1 MIIMPSLSFL
11 STLGGM
17 ILFAWE
23 CVLLTLQRKTKWHQV
38 LDQIFQVGV
47 RSLGLTVV
55 AGLFVGAIMALQI
68 DLQLKDFGAE
78 AFLGGLS
85 TSTTLRNIGPVLI
98 AFLLSGKVG
107 AYTSAEL
114 GTMEVT
120 DQLNAI
126 RLLGASPLEYIIL
139 PRIWAVVISSF
150 LLLIVGLMIT
160 IFGGIIFAEVIGVNA
175 LNYIQNIPRIVTV
188 WSIVLSVIKSFLFGA
203 IIAVVSCYKGYH
215 AKGGSVG
222 VGIAVQSCAVTN
234 LILIII
240 TDFLLSMASSCLQDI
255 FKVGYL

>member
-1 MIIMPSLSFL
+1 METSLKWVR
-11 STLGGM
+11 TLGGM
-17 ILFAWE
+17 LLLFYD
-23 CVLLTLQRKTKWHQV
+23 CVVLTFRGRTRWKEV
-38 LDQIFQVGV
+38 NDQIYQVGV
-47 RSLGLTVV
+47 RSLGMTMT

-68 DLQLKDFGAE
+68 DVQLKDFGAE

-85 TSTTLRNIGPVLI
+85 TSTTLRNVGPVLI

-126 RLLGASPLEYIIL
+126 RLLGADPVEYIIL
-139 PRIWAVVISSF
+139 PRVWAVVISSF
-150 LLLIVGLMIT
+150 LLLIVGLMVT

-175 LNYIQNIPRIVTV
+175 LSYAQNIPRIVTG
-188 WSIVLSVIKSFLFGA
+188 WSVVLSVVKSFVFGVL
-203 IIAVVSCYKGYH
+203 IAVVSCYKGYT
-215 AKGGSVG
+215 ARGGSVG

-234 LILIII
+234 LMLIILF
-240 TDFLLSMASSCLQDI
+240 DFLLSSVASTLQEI
-255 FKVGYL
+255 FRVGYL